1 MISDFFINRPVAANV
16 IAFLTVILR
25 VVGFWN
31 LPVERY
37 PNITPPTIQV
47 TAS

>member
-16 IAFLTVILR
+16 IAFITVILGI
-25 VVGFWN
+25 VGIIS

-37 PNITPPTIQV
+37 PDITPPTVQGR
-47 TAS
+47 A